1 MPRRIQRRSPREL
14 LTIASLALLIV
25 WLAFL
30 LHGIYRKEEIARQTV
45 AQTRAEL
52 ASLDVRKA
60 SLAGTVNE
68 LGTERGQEASLR
80 ETYGVAKPGE
90 DVIIVVPKKETTPPP
105 EITWWQKVKEFF
117 DF

>member
-1 MPRRIQRRSPREL
+1 MPRRTQRRTPREFATILFL
-14 LTIASLALLIV
+14 LLLIV
-25 WLAFL
+25 WFGFL
-30 LHGIYRKEEIARQTV
+30 LLGIYRKEEIARQTV

-60 SLAGTVNE
+60 SLAGTVSE

-90 DVIIVVPKKETTPPP
+90 DVIIVVPKKETTAPPVM
-105 EITWWQKVKEFF
+105 TFWQKVKEFF